1 MVKLRRVSLIE
12 SYILESKDLTIEAK
26 KDLEDLKDYLGD
38 NLFDSYM
45 KIRDK
50 ITDPNFK
57 DFTKLKKMDRNDIQ
71 DFVSSFQ
78 SKSDKKKA
86 DKTEG
91 AEKLYED
98 EDWVVYRITTYPA
111 AQLYG
116 KGTKWC
122 ITGRYA
128 GHEEQGQDFFDDYID
143 GRHLDGGYYFYINK
157 KDPNEKYCVLQT
169 KGRRINSIWDAGDT
183 DRGTSMVQARV
194 VLPKV
199 DQVNLKSPNKK
210 DLLYIY
216 IANDDVNKIKDLL
229 QQKINL
235 NSSTF
240 NPPILEEAVNYGNK
254 EVVELLLKHGANP
267 NIENKDGSTPLYVAS
282 KSYKNEKDIV
292 ELLLKYGADPNY
304 YESGRASIIAASNN
318 GHTDI
323 VELLLKHGADVN
335 DVVYGGY
342 TPLMMACVTG
352 KYDIVKFLLKN
363 GAEVNVKNYKGETPL
378 SLASRYKDI
387 VNLLKKYGATE

>member
-1 MVKLRRVSLIE
+1 MVKLRRIFE
-12 SYILESKDLTIEAK
+12 SNLYLESK
-26 KDLEDLKDYLGD
+26 KDLDDLKAFLGD
-38 NLFDSYM
+38 ELFDDYM
-45 KIRDK
+45 KIRDRISK
-50 ITDPNFK
+50 DQNEFK
-57 DFTKLKKMDRNDIQ
+57 DFSKLKKMDKKDIQ

-78 SKSDKKKA
+78 SKSDKKRS

-98 EDWVVYRITTYPA
+98 DEGVVYRITTYPA

-122 ITGRYA
+122 IAGRYA
-128 GHEEQGQDFFDDYID
+128 GHEEQGQDFFNDYID
-143 GRHLDGGYYFYINK
+143 DKHLDGGYYFYINK

-169 KGRRINSIWDAGDT
+169 KGRRISSIWDAGDT

-216 IANDDVNKIKDLL
+216 IANDDVEEIKDLL

-240 NPPILEEAVNYGNK
+240 NPPILEEAVNSGNK

-267 NIENKDGSTPLYVAS
+267 NIENKNGDTPLFVAS
-282 KSYKNEKDIV
+282 KSDDNKNDIV
-292 ELLLKYGADPNY
+292 ELLLKHGADPNVINNRFI
-304 YESGRASIIAASNN
+304 SPILLASNR

-323 VELLLKHGADVN
+323 VELLLKHGADV
-335 DVVYGGY
+335 DVYDLHGF

-352 KYDIVKFLLKN
+352 KYDTVKFLLEN
-363 GAEVNVKNYKGETPL
+363 GAEVNVKNNNGETPL

-387 VNLLKKYGATE
+387 VSLLKKYGATE

>member
-1 MVKLRRVSLIE
+1 MVKLRRIFE
-12 SYILESKDLTIEAK
+12 SNLYLESK
-26 KDLEDLKDYLGD
+26 KDLDDLKAFLGD
-38 NLFDSYM
+38 KLYDDYM
-45 KIRDK
+45 KIRDRIPK
-50 ITDPNFK
+50 DHNEFK
-57 DFTKLKKMDRNDIQ
+57 DFIKLKKMDRNDIQ

-216 IANDDVNKIKDLL
+216 IANDDVDKIKDLL

-267 NIENKDGSTPLYVAS
+267 NIENKDGATPLYVAS
-282 KSYKNEKDIV
+282 KSYKNKKDIV

-304 YESGRASIIAASNN
+304 YESGRAPISAASNN

-323 VELLLKHGADVN
+323 VELLLKYGADVN
-335 DVVYGGY
+335 DVISGGY
-342 TPLMMACVTG
+342 SPLMMACVTG
-352 KYDIVKFLLKN
+352 KYDTVKFLLEN